1 MKVNTSP
8 PKEDKR
14 KISIIE
20 QKLARSKEKNRA
32 LSQEAK
38 YLRRRVKELQASRDK
53 WKAKN
58 KDKALRI
65 RHLKKASKNK
75 ELIKRHYYPKY
86 LISLCIHLRVYA
98 CCSYRSISRI
108 LLVLKMCTILE
119 NKRLPCANTVENW
132 VTKMGYYLLEG
143 QDQVNTTYPVGI
155 MIDELFG
162 QGNER
167 IIAIVSVPFIK
178 DNSGALR
185 YEDVQLLYLGGQS
198 SWTSQNLEQVISQL
212 AKEQQIDIK
221 AIMSD
226 EDAKLVKTAHL
237 LDLPHLPD
245 INHALAT
252 CLRKTFEKDDQYK
265 AFIKQI
271 AGFQSRSVNQ
281 HLSYL
286 RPPKQRVKA
295 RFMNQKAC
303 VYWALELLHRWSSLN
318 QSEQH
323 FFAQLPNHR
332 PILKVLKHCLDLAEF
347 IAKLF
352 KTQGLKDSTLN
363 QVEQCIEASDSV
375 DILQHTFIKQVQHY
389 LDQYRAFIKKHRGT
403 FHVSTDIL
411 ESLFGKY
418 KQIQP
423 TNPLTGISRLSLELP
438 LHCLNQHQIEAN
450 IKIGLETTF
459 MNQLNNWVIR
469 HSTENQ
475 AAKRKKFFN
484 NRE

>member
-8 PKEDKR
+8 LKEDKR

-20 QKLARSKEKNRA
+20 QKLARTKEKNRA

-38 YLRRRVKELQASRDK
+38 YLRRRVKELQASRDN

-58 KDKALRI
+58 KDKRLMVK
-65 RHLKKASKNK
+65 HLNKQLKAK
-75 ELIKRHYYPKY
+75 ETVKRHHYSKS
-86 LISLCIHLRVYA
+86 LILLCIQLRVYA

-108 LLVLKMCTILE
+108 LLVLKMCAILE
-119 NKRLPCANTVENW
+119 KKRLPCANTIENW
-132 VTKMGYYLLEG
+132 VTKMGCYWLEG
-143 QDQVNTTYPVGI
+143 QDQSRADFPIGI

-167 IIAIVSVPFIK
+167 IIAIMGVPFIK
-178 DNSGALR
+178 DNSQALA

-198 SWTSQNLEQVISQL
+198 SWTSQNLEQLIGQL
-212 AKEQQIDIK
+212 IKDQHLDIRVV
-221 AIMSD
+221 MSD
-226 EDAKLVKTAHL
+226 EDAKLLKTARL

-252 CLRKTFEKDDQYK
+252 CLRKTFEKNNHYK

-271 AGFQSRSVNQ
+271 ASFQSRSVNQ
-281 HLSYL
+281 PLSYL

-303 VYWALELLHRWSSLN
+303 VHWALELLHRWSSLD
-318 QSEQH
+318 QTEQH
-323 FFAQLPNHR
+323 FFASLQSHR
-332 PILKVLKHCLDLAEF
+332 PILKVLKQCLDIAEW

-352 KTQGLKDSTLN
+352 KTQGLKNSTLI
-363 QVEQCIEASDSV
+363 QAQQYMEYPHCTDQ
-375 DILQHTFIKQVQHY
+375 LKQTFIKHVQNY
-389 LDQYRAFIKKHRGT
+389 LDQYRTFVKKHKAT

-423 TNPLTGISRLSLELP
+423 TNPLTGISRISLELP
-438 LHCLNQHQIEAN
+438 LYCLNQQQIEAN
-450 IKIGLETTF
+450 LKIALEATF
-459 MNQLNNWVIR
+459 MTHLNSWISR
-469 HSTENQ
+469 HATENQ
-475 AAKRKKFFN
+475 ASKRREFFKKRK
-484 NRE
+484 